1 MALPSRPNPTV
12 FARHV
17 MATTR
22 TLPRSPRSAAA
33 AARPVRRPG
42 RAAVPPAASAP
53 EAAPRPS
60 FRARMQVAREQA
72 ILDAVNH
79 LLVTRGF
86 DAMTVD
92 AVAAEAGVAKAS
104 LYRHYP
110 SKEALAA
117 AAMVRVLDEA
127 LAHLAGLDPRAK
139 PLAQLEAVVRWTL
152 QAQLAGRMPTL
163 PSENSTLRAT
173 LLADAGYVDRLLMLS
188 DRLEAW
194 IHAAQKDGSIDPKL
208 PPVVVLYTLYARGC
222 DPVVG
227 FLKATGS
234 FSDEDIVTL
243 VTRTCFSGLR
253 R

>member
-1 MALPSRPNPTV
+1 MP
-12 FARHV
+12 
-17 MATTR
+17 R
-22 TLPRSPRSAAA
+22 TPSAAHA
-33 AARPVRRPG
+33 SRLVKPAMRRPA
-42 RAAVPPAASAP
+42 RAVPAPVPQPPAEP
-53 EAAPRPS
+53 PRPS

-127 LAHLAGLDPRAK
+127 LAHLDGLDPRAR
-139 PLAQLEAVVRWTL
+139 PLAQLE
-152 QAQLAGRMPTL
+152 
-163 PSENSTLRAT
+163 ENSTLRAA
-173 LLADAGYVDRLLMLS
+173 LLADAGYVDRLLRLS

-194 IHAAQKDGSIDPKL
+194 IHAAQKEGGIDPKL

-227 FLKATGS
+227 FLKASGS
-234 FSDEDIVTL
+234 FSDEDIVSL

>member
-1 MALPSRPNPTV
+1 MP
-12 FARHV
+12 
-17 MATTR
+17 R
-22 TLPRSPRSAAA
+22 TPSAAHA
-33 AARPVRRPG
+33 SRLVKPAMRRPA
-42 RAAVPPAASAP
+42 RAVPAPVPQPPAEP
-53 EAAPRPS
+53 PRPS

-127 LAHLAGLDPRAK
+127 LAHLDGLDPRAR

-152 QAQLAGRMPTL
+152 QAQLQGRMPTL
-163 PSENSTLRAT
+163 PSENSTLRAA
-173 LLADAGYVDRLLMLS
+173 LLADAGYVDRLLRLS

-194 IHAAQKDGSIDPKL
+194 IHAAQKEGGIDPKL

-227 FLKATGS
+227 FLKASGS
-234 FSDEDIVTL
+234 FSDEDIVSL